1 MSFSISESSEKS
13 EKNQKRIKNYY
24 SAKKEREKENKVYK
38 TLNNDLNEDERIPIN
53 KKNEDDLDDS
63 NNIRSITKI
72 YKYIT
77 KSLETF
83 IEKNYN
89 QAIFVNN
96 ALRTIYSHIKVY
108 LSSLKKENKNKQKN
122 GTIDTIDSNQKILY
136 EIKINDLNQQL
147 NDLKYEMEL
156 LSTNETNKLDDSL
169 PKKFKIYNY
178 LKKKYLKLENKSK
191 LDEFKYLLCIKDQQD
206 KINELE
212 NKLKLALLENSKE
225 VKESKCFPTITKISK
240 IGKNP
245 KSIPLTESI
254 LKNSKSAKRNLV
266 KQIDNKYNCFFTI
279 TNSVK
284 KTPFNLL
291 TEKDKEKEAK
301 LKKVRFK
308 NDLYKSIKIKEKN
321 DSKDKTLDKKSEA
334 DIYFNTL
341 KLNSQIIPNKDKN
354 FFISHPNLSAAGY
367 TQRINKYKINIPN
380 KLFSFKFGKN
390 ISKKIGKNT
399 HVQFPSTL
407 NEILFELEK
416 LRIFANN
423 TDM

>member
-24 SAKKEREKENKVYK
+24 SAKKEREKENKAYK
-38 TLNNDLNEDERIPIN
+38 TLNNDLNEDESNPIN

-77 KSLETF
+77 KALETF

-108 LSSLKKENKNKQKN
+108 LSSLKKENKNEQKN

-308 NDLYKSIKIKEKN
+308 NDLYKSIKFKEKN

-390 ISKKIGKNT
+390 IGKKIGKNT
-399 HVQFPSTL
+399 HFQFPSTL